1 MINDPHVSK
10 LGGSAEIQSP
20 VAPSATHSQAFWRV
34 SIATALMLAAV
45 ATLAITSVLQSNER
59 ATAQSGHSV
68 QSALLPLVPATS
80 VPLDSGEVG
89 PFAFGYLVFEND
101 PAQGVHG
108 FGPLPPRSTSQ

>member
-1 MINDPHVSK
+1 MINDTQVSNLCDSTETQSK
-10 LGGSAEIQSP
+10 VADRASARVCGRASLATVLG
-20 VAPSATHSQAFWRV
+20 
-34 SIATALMLAAV
+34 LLAV
-45 ATLAITSVLQSNER
+45 AALAITSVLQSNER
-59 ATAQSGHSV
+59 ATAQSEHSMQSVWLPSV
-68 QSALLPLVPATS
+68 QATS